1 MRVALFFL
9 FALLGTGAL
18 AQEADPVTSLS
29 LDLNGDGLVEGFT
42 LLISETGE
50 ADLQITKTGG
60 NDIYAVGLGSTGP
73 GADQPELAIRGDGQI
88 TITSHHDA
96 EGPIRWSEIL
106 TLGFPDG
113 SYRIT
118 GYSYVW
124 WSESDLESFGFCE
137 LDLRAGTG
145 TIQQNGQ
152 PVFELLTEIP
162 AMPATMWAATEKVMP
177 IDCP

>member
-1 MRVALFFL
+1 MRAALFFL

-18 AQEADPVTSLS
+18 AQDDGIVTSLS

-96 EGPIRWSEIL
+96 QGPIRWTEIL
-106 TLGFPDG
+106 SLAFPTGAIG
-113 SYRIT
+113 SPAIAMSGGAVAILILLVFASSTFAQERARSSSTASLY
-118 GYSYVW
+118 
-124 WSESDLESFGFCE
+124 LSF
-137 LDLRAGTG
+137 
-145 TIQQNGQ
+145 
-152 PVFELLTEIP
+152 
-162 AMPATMWAATEKVMP
+162 
-177 IDCP
+177 

>member
-1 MRVALFFL
+1 M
-9 FALLGTGAL
+9 
-18 AQEADPVTSLS
+18 TSAPGWMPGS
-29 LDLNGDGLVEGFT
+29 SAST
-42 LLISETGE
+42 TSSTSTSAET
-50 ADLQITKTGG
+50 
-60 NDIYAVGLGSTGP
+60 
-73 GADQPELAIRGDGQI
+73 QI

-96 EGPIRWSEIL
+96 EGPIRWTEIL

-152 PVFELLTEIP
+152 PVFELLIEIP
-162 AMPATMWAATEKVMP
+162 ALPATMWATTEKVMP